1 MTQSTQLGA
10 HTKSILEA
18 VEKLG
23 QSTPTQVS
31 AETGI
36 NRDLAR
42 QYLRRCAFRG
52 LLNVAHIGRVPIYTV
67 KEGWRARFEPKP
79 RPVLPPPETTVQR
92 AIRKRPALQN
102 IFWQG
107 AQQ

>member
-1 MTQSTQLGA
+1 MTQTTKLGA

-31 AETGI
+31 AETGLTHS
-36 NRDLAR
+36 LAS

-52 LLNVAHIGRVPIYTV
+52 LLTMEHIGRVPIYTV

-92 AIRKRPALQN
+92 AIRKRPALHSIWMN
-102 IFWQG
+102 
-107 AQQ
+107 